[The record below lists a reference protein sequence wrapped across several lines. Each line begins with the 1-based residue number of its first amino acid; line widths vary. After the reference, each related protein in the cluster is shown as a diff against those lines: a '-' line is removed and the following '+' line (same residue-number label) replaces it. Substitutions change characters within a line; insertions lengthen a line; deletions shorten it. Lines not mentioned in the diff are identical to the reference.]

1 MLKIIGD
8 YAVIGDYSLLYNK
21 PLDYTVITL
30 IPTEVYYISSYD
42 IIKIIQPEFLEK
54 HRKNLKKYPNNTEIR

>member
-1 MLKIIGD
+1 MIKLGD
-8 YAVIGDYSLLYNK
+8 YCVIGDYSLLYNK
-21 PLDYTVITL
+21 VLDYTIITT

-42 IIKIIQPEFLEK
+42 IIKIIPHEFLEK